1 MKNLAKILLIVILLT
16 SGIAS
21 ADQYQQYASNEQYAS
36 TNSGMGKYDQDFV
49 SCSDTARKTTAGMS
63 DSMYLGA
70 FYGCMVNLGY
80 NTAELF

>member
-1 MKNLAKILLIVILLT
+1 
-16 SGIAS
+16 
-21 ADQYQQYASNEQYAS
+21 
-36 TNSGMGKYDQDFV
+36 MGKYDQDFV